1 VAWGD
6 TVANIGETFATVV
19 GKEGI
24 KVMMIDAAHLD
35 DGLLTGSKSECER
48 ALDKLSKI
56 FILNVDRNPKRYI
69 GIDITRFRKS
79 KQIFLNQMDYI
90 NNFVD
95 EHKVELAEVYSNY
108 STPMDTN
115 FKHTFDEGEPI
126 MTNPKKYARII
137 GQLMYATLTRVD
149 CVYAV
154 NTLAKYI
161 SNPQAKHYKA
171 SLRVIQFMGNTKTM
185 SLKLQKDLNKPYLEI
200 YSDASYAMDT
210 RSLSRT
216 GGAVYYFGS
225 LIGTMSKSQK
235 TVALSSGEAE
245 YIALVD
251 IGKFGLYVRQLLLD
265 IHSITECGT
274 ITIHTDNLAALEIAT
289 NAKYRGRSKHFEVRY
304 HKIREWINRGI
315 YTLKYCQTNDMIA
328 DILTKALPRLPTR
341 KLRQLMQLVEMQELE
356 GGDAIKDIK
365 GMIAVKGINLTREM
379 IGRDLKS

>member
-1 VAWGD
+1 MA
-6 TVANIGETFATVV
+6 
-19 GKEGI
+19 
-24 KVMMIDAAHLD
+24 
-35 DGLLTGSKSECER
+35 
-48 ALDKLSKI
+48 
-56 FILNVDRNPKRYI
+56 
-69 GIDITRFRKS
+69 
-79 KQIFLNQMDYI
+79 
-90 NNFVD
+90 
-95 EHKVELAEVYSNY
+95 
-108 STPMDTN
+108 
-115 FKHTFDEGEPI
+115 
-126 MTNPKKYARII
+126 NPKKYARII

-161 SNPQAKHYKA
+161 SNPQDKHYKA
-171 SLRVIQFMGNTKTM
+171 ALRVIQFMGNTKTM

-210 RSLSRT
+210 QSLSRT
-216 GGAVYYFGS
+216 GGAIYYYGS
-225 LIGTMSKSQK
+225 LIGTISKSQK

-265 IHSITECGT
+265 VRSITECGT